1 MKLYE
6 ITGQLADLSSMD
18 MDDEA
23 VKNTLEM
30 VQDDFNSKAIA
41 IIKLAENMDADTS
54 AIDAEI
60 ERLKSRK
67 QVLVNR
73 KQQLRDYLLH
83 NMEASGIQKIECP
96 LFTAT
101 LRKGVESVEI
111 EDQSKLPD
119 EFVSVEVVTKPDKNA
134 IKAAL
139 KAGQEVLGAS
149 LKRGAT
155 TITIK

>member
-6 ITGQLADLSSMD
+6 LTGALADLSSMD
-18 MDDEA
+18 LDDEA
-23 VKNTLEM
+23 VKTSLELF
-30 VQDDFNSKAIA
+30 QGDFNDKAVA
-41 IIKLAENMDADTS
+41 IIKLSENMTADTT

-60 ERLKSRK
+60 DRLKARK
-67 QVLVNR
+67 QAIENR
-73 KQQLRDYLLH
+73 KKSLREYLLH
-83 NMEASGIQKIECP
+83 NMEACKIQEIKSP

-111 EDQSKLPD
+111 VEQSQIPN
-119 EFVSVEVVTKPDKNA
+119 EFIKVEVVESPDKRA

-139 KAGQEVLGAS
+139 SAGTEVPGAM

-155 TITIK
+155 TLQIK

>member
-54 AIDAEI
+54 VIDAEI

-67 QVLVNR
+67 QVIVNR
-73 KQQLRDYLLH
+73 KQQLRDCLLH

-101 LRKGVESVEI
+101 LRKGAESVEI

-119 EFVSVEVVTKPDKNA
+119 EFVTVEVVTKPDKNA

-139 KAGQEVLGAS
+139 KAGQEISGAS

-155 TITIK
+155 TIIIK

>member
-6 ITGQLADLSSMD
+6 LTGALADLSSMD
-18 MDDEA
+18 LDDEA
-23 VKNTLEM
+23 VQNSLEAI
-30 VQDDFNSKAIA
+30 QGDFNDKAVA
-41 IIKLAENMDADTS
+41 IIKLTENMTADTT

-60 ERLKSRK
+60 DRLKARK
-67 QVLVNR
+67 QAIENR
-73 KQQLRDYLLH
+73 KKGLREYLLH
-83 NMEASGIQKIECP
+83 NMQACKIDRIDCP

-119 EFVSVEVVTKPDKNA
+119 EFVTVEVVTKPDKNL
-134 IKAAL
+134 IKAKL
-139 KAGQEVLGAS
+139 KAGEDIPGAS

-155 TITIK
+155 TIVIK

>member
-6 ITGQLADLSSMD
+6 ITGALADLSSMD
-18 MDDEA
+18 LDDEA
-23 VKNTLEM
+23 VQTSLELA
-30 VQDDFNSKAIA
+30 QGDFADKAVA
-41 IIKLAENMDADTS
+41 IIKLTENMTADTS

-60 ERLKSRK
+60 KRLQERKK
-67 QVLVNR
+67 VIENR
-73 KQQLRDYLLH
+73 KQSLRAYLLH
-83 NMEASGIQKIECP
+83 NMEACNIPKIECS
-96 LFTAT
+96 LFTAS

-111 EDQSKLPD
+111 IDQSQIPD
-119 EFVSVEVVTKPDKNA
+119 EFVNVEVVTSPDKKA

-139 KAGQEVLGAS
+139 SSGLEVPGAA

>member
-18 MDDEA
+18 LDDEA

-41 IIKLAENMDADTS
+41 IIKLAENMDAGTS

-67 QVLVNR
+67 QVIVNR

-101 LRKGVESVEI
+101 LRKGIESVEI

-119 EFVSVEVVTKPDKNA
+119 EFVTVEVVTKPDKNA

-139 KAGQEVLGAS
+139 KSGQEVSGAS

-155 TITIK
+155 TIIIK

>member
-6 ITGQLADLSSMD
+6 LTGALADLSSMD
-18 MDDEA
+18 LDDEA
-23 VKNTLEM
+23 VQNSLEAI
-30 VQDDFNSKAIA
+30 QGEFTDKAIA
-41 IIKLAENMDADTS
+41 IIKLSENMTADTS

-60 ERLKSRK
+60 DRLKARK
-67 QVLVNR
+67 QVIENR
-73 KQQLRDYLLH
+73 KKSLREYLLR
-83 NMEASGIQKIECP
+83 NMEACGITKIESP

-119 EFVSVEVVTKPDKNA
+119 EFVTVEVVTKPDKNL
-134 IKAAL
+134 IKAKL
-139 KAGQEVLGAS
+139 KAGEGIPGAS

-155 TITIK
+155 TLQIK

>member
-67 QVLVNR
+67 QVIVNR

-119 EFVSVEVVTKPDKNA
+119 EFVTVEVVTKPDKNA

-155 TITIK
+155 TIIIK

>member
-54 AIDAEI
+54 AIDSEI

-67 QVLVNR
+67 QVIVNR

-101 LRKGVESVEI
+101 LRKGAESVEI

-119 EFVSVEVVTKPDKNA
+119 EFVTVEVVTKPDKNA

-139 KAGQEVLGAS
+139 KAGQEVPGAS

-155 TITIK
+155 TIIIK